1 MVRKELP
8 HAVYIFLIIVAVF
21 SAILFFRSIYFCF
34 TCKHDKR
41 IDILERNEPRDLEEP
56 PVIPPGD
63 PPVINMTETLDEN
76 GPHENDLPPSYN
88 QIFETN

>member
-8 HAVYIFLIIVAVF
+8 HGVYIFLIIVAVF
-21 SAILFFRSIYFCF
+21 SAILFSIYFCF
-34 TCKHDKR
+34 TCNHDKR

-56 PVIPPGD
+56 PVIPPVD
-63 PPVINMTETLDEN
+63 PPIINMTETLDEN
-76 GPHENDLPPSYN
+76 EPHENDLPPSYN